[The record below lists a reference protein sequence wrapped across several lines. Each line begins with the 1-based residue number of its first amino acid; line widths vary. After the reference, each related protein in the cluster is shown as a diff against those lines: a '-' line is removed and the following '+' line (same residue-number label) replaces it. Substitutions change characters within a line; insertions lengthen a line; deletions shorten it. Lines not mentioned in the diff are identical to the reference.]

1 MTNNQLIKIN
11 DYLISE
17 IQQNEPFNMAHDV
30 DKYRIDILTL
40 TFINYQLLKREEKQ
54 QWVQEVK
61 SQ

>member
-1 MTNNQLIKIN
+1 
-11 DYLISE
+11 
-17 IQQNEPFNMAHDV
+17 MAHDV